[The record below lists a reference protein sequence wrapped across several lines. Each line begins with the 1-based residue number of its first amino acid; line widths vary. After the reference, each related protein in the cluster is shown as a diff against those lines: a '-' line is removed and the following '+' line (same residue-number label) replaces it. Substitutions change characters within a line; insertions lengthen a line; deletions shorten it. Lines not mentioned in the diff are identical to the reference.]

1 MNITNITKR
10 VMLATFNTSVWRAR
24 KFDTRAT
31 EEVEANHDAKDIGRF
46 NKKLLTEGAT
56 SYKDVCAIANRAR
69 AYFDAHSLDYDQ
81 LGVRLLPTDIYMEV
95 ADRQR
100 QFQDE
105 FNAATAVFLADYPRL
120 KEEARSA
127 LNGLFDEADYPT
139 PAELAKKF
147 GMRLAVLP
155 FPDASQFDIALPS
168 NVLDGLRAD
177 MDQRVVGAVKT
188 ANDDLVGRLFEAVQ
202 HFANRLYG
210 ATNVRLD
217 VTDKVREL
225 SALLPKL
232 NFSGDPAL
240 TRILE
245 ETQQHLARH
254 SGLDLRNSIDLRKQV
269 AEKAM
274 EIEAQMAAFM
284 GGPPPL
290 AMTEAPAPTS
300 QLFEMLTA

>member
-1 MNITNITKR
+1 MNIQDITKR

-24 KFDTRAT
+24 RFDTRAT
-31 EEVEANHDAKDIGRF
+31 QEVESNHDTKDIGRF

-56 SYKDVCAIANRAR
+56 SYKEVCAVANRAR

-81 LGVRLLPTDIYMEV
+81 LGVRLLPTDMYMEV

-100 QFQDE
+100 EFQDE
-105 FNAATAVFLADYPRL
+105 FNATTAVFLADYPRL
-120 KEEARSA
+120 KEEARAA
-127 LNGLFDEADYPT
+127 LNGLFDDADYPT
-139 PAELAKKF
+139 QAELAKKF

-155 FPDASQFDIALPS
+155 FPDASQFDIALPA
-168 NVLDGLRAD
+168 NVLDGLKAD
-177 MDQRVVGAVKT
+177 IDQRVLGAVKT

-217 VTDKVREL
+217 VADKVREL

-240 TRILE
+240 TRILD
-245 ETQQHLARH
+245 ETREHLARH
-254 SGLDLRNSIDLRKQV
+254 TGADLRNSNDLRKQV

-284 GGPPPL
+284 GGPPPSP
-290 AMTEAPAPTS
+290 AAAAPTS
-300 QLFEMLTA
+300 SMFELLTA

>member
-1 MNITNITKR
+1 
-10 VMLATFNTSVWRAR
+10 MLATFNTSVWRAR

-31 EEVEANHDAKDIGRF
+31 EEVEANHDTKDIGRF

-56 SYKDVCAIANRAR
+56 SYKEVCAIANRAR

-105 FNAATAVFLADYPRL
+105 FTAATTVFISDYPRL
-120 KEEARSA
+120 KEEARNA
-127 LNGLFDEADYPT
+127 LNGLFDDADYPT
-139 PAELAKKF
+139 QAELAKKF

-155 FPDASQFDIALPS
+155 FPDASQFDIALPD
-168 NVLDGLRAD
+168 NVLDGLKAD
-177 MDQRVVGAVKT
+177 IDSRVLGAVKT

-217 VTDKVREL
+217 VADKVREL

-240 TRILE
+240 THILD
-245 ETQQHLARH
+245 ETRQHLTAY
-254 SGLDLRNSIDLRKQV
+254 SGLDLRNSSDLRKQV
-269 AEKAM
+269 ADKAM

-284 GGPPPL
+284 GGPP
-290 AMTEAPAPTS
+290 ASQVAAVPTS
-300 QLFEMLTA
+300 PMFDLLIA

>member
-1 MNITNITKR
+1 MNIQDITKR

-31 EEVEANHDAKDIGRF
+31 EEVEANHDTKDIGRF
-46 NKKLLTEGAT
+46 NKKLLTDGAT
-56 SYKDVCAIANRAR
+56 SYKEVCAIANRAR

-81 LGVRLLPTDIYMEV
+81 LGVRLLPTDMYMEV

-120 KEEARSA
+120 KDEAREA
-127 LNGLFDEADYPT
+127 LHGLFDDADYPT
-139 PAELAKKF
+139 QAELAKKF

-155 FPDASQFDIALPS
+155 FPDASQFDIALPA
-168 NVLDGLRAD
+168 NVLDGLKTE
-177 MDQRVVGAVKT
+177 MDQRVLGAVKT

-210 ATNVRLD
+210 ATIVRLD
-217 VTDKVREL
+217 VGDKVREL

-232 NFSGDPAL
+232 NFSGDPTH

-245 ETQQHLARH
+245 VTQQHLARH
-254 SGLDLRNSIDLRKQV
+254 SGLDLRNSTELRK
-269 AEKAM
+269 
-274 EIEAQMAAFM
+274 
-284 GGPPPL
+284 
-290 AMTEAPAPTS
+290 
-300 QLFEMLTA
+300 